1 MQIRNIIKPII
12 TTSVSQD
19 QITPAT
25 SFNYKNFISQ
35 NTQEA
40 SANTVQENYKKE
52 NSLKNKEDETKDD
65 DARFEKIKS
74 ASDNIVLMMNNSYE
88 AAEEYI
94 QLVFESERRMSVIRS
109 NDKAFSENNRKYYEN
124 QFSDEYFESVIE
136 KLDIKDL
143 SSEDKELCKSILK
156 DKYILED
163 EVENL
168 SFKELQ
174 ALDKFYMKA
183 QDGIYAGESIY
194 VTDVKSGALLQ
205 AVNAT
210 KDELYNETIFD
221 AVQSMDDDQQI
232 AIYMAIVTGG
242 RGFGRESAYHDITKD
257 SPSSP
262 GKEPSLVLEQMIKDT
277 KNKLD
282 NAATDQDKNFYKNM
296 LEIYNDLSLR
306 YEQKLS
312 GKESEQVIEEETEA
326 DIMLLYKM
334 LLSISNIELT
344 SVENEILDKILL
356 YLEERTDESAREN
369 NSLLSQYSKNNKP
382 NPLENI
388 S

>member
-1 MQIRNIIKPII
+1 MQLSNIIKPII
-12 TTSVSQD
+12 TSFISQD

-35 NTQEA
+35 NSQET
-40 SANTVQENYKKE
+40 SGDIVQGNYKE
-52 NSLKNKEDETKDD
+52 NSLQNKENETKND
-65 DARFEKIKS
+65 DARFEKIKT
-74 ASDNIVLMMNNSYE
+74 ASDNIVLMMNNGYE

-94 QLVFESERRMSVIRS
+94 QLVFESERRMRVIRS

-124 QFSDEYFESVIE
+124 QFSVEYFESVIE

-143 SSEDKELCKSILK
+143 TSEDKELCKGILK

-163 EVENL
+163 EVKNL

-174 ALDKFYMKA
+174 TLDKFYMKA
-183 QDGIYAGESIY
+183 QDGIYVGESIY
-194 VTDVKSGALLQ
+194 VTDVKAGALLQ

-210 KDELYNETIFD
+210 KDEVFNETIFD

-262 GKEPSLVLEQMIKDT
+262 GKEPSLVLEQLIKDT

-312 GKESEQVIEEETEA
+312 GKESGQIIEEEIEA

-344 SVENEILDKILL
+344 SVENEIMDKILL
-356 YLEERTDESAREN
+356 YLGERTDESAREN
-369 NSLLSQYSKNNKP
+369 NSLLSQYTKNNKP
-382 NPLENI
+382 NLLENI